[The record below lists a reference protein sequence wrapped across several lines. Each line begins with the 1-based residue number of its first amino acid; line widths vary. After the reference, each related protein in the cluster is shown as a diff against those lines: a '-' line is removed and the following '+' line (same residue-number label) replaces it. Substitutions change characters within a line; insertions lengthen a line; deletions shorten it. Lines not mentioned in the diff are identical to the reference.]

1 MEIIIINKVNL
12 ECLMVH
18 SAEMNVTKKPT
29 TLHGDFIAG
38 NNSFDK
44 PNPEQLLEELNDE
57 LANRLIPVIVVLGLL
72 MTIGICGNSL
82 VVYVYWRWAK
92 MKGTTKRVFIL
103 TLAHLD
109 LTVCS
114 IAIPFEIYDLRNK
127 ADFQNLTACKIGRI
141 LEYSMVL
148 ASGFVLVSV
157 SVERYVF
164 LCKAYDKFSKRK
176 AQWICV
182 GCVILSLIIGGP
194 SATFAGIKKTKLGG
208 TELYGHECSMDSE
221 DGNSKIAQKIY
232 YYLLSAIFLIC
243 VCVLV
248 VIYLIIWS
256 LLRKYQNE
264 SLRHTNS
271 VNSLRINRND
281 LDKELPIDNIC
292 VPKETRSGSAES
304 TVTLRRGP
312 GQRKFKSPSSI
323 IVFFS
328 VTVTFLL
335 SFLPHIIVKF
345 LMFFGVHLDEI
356 TNKEAG
362 ELLYN
367 FFIRSYLVGN
377 VSNPF
382 LYSILNKPFRYE
394 LKRCMRRLY
403 QGEKYEHRNT
413 YLVDL

>member
-1 MEIIIINKVNL
+1 MTEVHAINETATIHV
-12 ECLMVH
+12 
-18 SAEMNVTKKPT
+18 
-29 TLHGDFIAG
+29 DFNDG
-38 NNSFDK
+38 NHTVGK
-44 PNPEQLLEELNDE
+44 PNPEQVLKELNDQF
-57 LANRLIPVIVVLGLL
+57 AKRLIPVIVVLGLL
-72 MTIGICGNSL
+72 MAIGICGNSL

-109 LTVCS
+109 LTVCT
-114 IAIPFEIYDLRNK
+114 IAIPFEIYDLRNQ
-127 ADFQNLTACKIGRI
+127 ADFQNLAACKIGRI
-141 LEYSMVL
+141 FEYSIVL

-164 LCKAYDKFSKRK
+164 LCKAFDKFSKRK

-182 GCVILSLIIGGP
+182 GCVILAFIIGGP
-194 SATFAGIKKTKLGG
+194 SATFGGIKKTKLGG
-208 TELYGHECSMDSE
+208 TEIYGYECTMDSE
-221 DGNSKIAQKIY
+221 DGKSNVAQKIY
-232 YYLLSAIFLIC
+232 YYFLSAIFLVC

-256 LLRKYQNE
+256 LLKKYQKE
-264 SLRHTNS
+264 SLRHTSS
-271 VNSLRINRND
+271 VISLRINRND
-281 LDKELPIDNIC
+281 LDKELPIDDIC
-292 VPKETRSGSAES
+292 VPKESRSGSAES

-312 GQRKFKSPSSI
+312 GQRKLRSPSSI

-345 LMFFGVHLDEI
+345 LMFFGAHFD
-356 TNKEAG
+356 NMMSKEAS

-382 LYSILNKPFRYE
+382 LYSILNKQFRNE
-394 LKRCMRRLY
+394 LKRCLRRLY